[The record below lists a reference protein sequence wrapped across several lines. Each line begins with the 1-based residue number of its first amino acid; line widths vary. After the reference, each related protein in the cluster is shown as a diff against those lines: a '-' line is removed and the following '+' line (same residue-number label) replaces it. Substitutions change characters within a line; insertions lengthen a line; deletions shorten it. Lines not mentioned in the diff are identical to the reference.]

1 MLNFKLSY
9 FSQFL
14 RADAFENTQAN
25 KNMFKVD
32 DKTYCATPPS
42 DGGVETQTKFSK
54 RGGGLD
60 RNSTFRGGL
69 LGKKRVTFL
78 REGCN
83 FHIKN

>member
-32 DKTYCATPPS
+32 DKT
-42 DGGVETQTKFSK
+42 
-54 RGGGLD
+54 
-60 RNSTFRGGL
+60 
-69 LGKKRVTFL
+69 
-78 REGCN
+78 
-83 FHIKN
+83 